1 MVNTRSTGTASG
13 QQGQNNQSTDQL
25 LPMPPP
31 LTPEQFFQLQ
41 MQMMATLNNT
51 VQTLQQIHAQPPPPP
66 PQQPRDRRADFLR
79 GHPPMFSHAADP
91 LQADDWLRSVERQ
104 LDVAQCDDRERVLYA
119 AGQLRGSALD
129 WWESYLARDRDA
141 LTWVQFRERF
151 RNHHIPAGVMK
162 MKHKEFLVLNSANFF
177 LSSNPPLLQEMRSH
191 FHSLVPMIIILGSY
205 DGDRVP

>member
-1 MVNTRSTGTASG
+1 
-13 QQGQNNQSTDQL
+13 
-25 LPMPPP
+25 MPPP

-66 PQQPRDRRADFLR
+66 PQQTRDRRADFLR
-79 GHPPMFSHAADP
+79 GHPPTFSHTADP
-91 LQADDWLRSVERQ
+91 LQADDWLRSMERQ

-129 WWESYLARDRDA
+129 WWESYPARDRHA
-141 LTWVQFRERF
+141 LTWVQFQECF

-162 MKHKEFLVLNSANFF
+162 MKHKEFLALKQVNWSKIFPQFL
-177 LSSNPPLLQEMRSH
+177 LSSSPPLFIFVKLEMLSN
-191 FHSLVPMIIILGSY
+191 FHSLLPVLIISGSY

>member
-1 MVNTRSTGTASG
+1 
-13 QQGQNNQSTDQL
+13 
-25 LPMPPP
+25 MPPP

-79 GHPPMFSHAADP
+79 GQPPTFAHAADP
-91 LQADDWLRSVERQ
+91 LQADDWLRQVERQ

-129 WWESYLARDRDA
+129 WWESYPARDRDT
-141 LTWVQFRERF
+141 LTWAQFRERF
-151 RNHHIPAGVMK
+151 RHHHIPAGVMK
-162 MKHKEFLVLNSANFF
+162 MKHKEFLALKQVHSSKIFPQF
-177 LSSNPPLLQEMRSH
+177 LFELKPT
-191 FHSLVPMIIILGSY
+191 LVV
-205 DGDRVP
+205 RNAE